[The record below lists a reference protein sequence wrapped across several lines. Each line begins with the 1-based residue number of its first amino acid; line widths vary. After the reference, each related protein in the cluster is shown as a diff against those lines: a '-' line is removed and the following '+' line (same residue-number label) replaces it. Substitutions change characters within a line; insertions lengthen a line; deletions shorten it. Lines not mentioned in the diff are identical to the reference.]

1 MLVAAA
7 LNAIAFSTLIVPSGE
22 KSDAAVIRAMRAP
35 ATTGASIPIC
45 VAWRAVRALFFRI
58 EAVTEMPRCAPASGQ
73 LTTWAQRP

>member
-1 MLVAAA
+1 
-7 LNAIAFSTLIVPSGE
+7 
-22 KSDAAVIRAMRAP
+22 
-35 ATTGASIPIC
+35 